1 MFTLLDES
9 LGFVVNKTALALKNE
24 LEKRLKPIGITAVQF
39 AVMKRLWEADDI
51 SQKELAD
58 RTFKKTAEM
67 TYVIDK
73 LEKRGLLV
81 RLPKANDRREYRI
94 VLTDAG
100 RAIEADALEAAYA
113 TLEKAQ
119 RGLEDGEVR
128 RLLGAMETIYANLTQ
143 A

>member
-24 LEKRLKPIGITAVQF
+24 LEKRLKPMGITAVQF

-100 RAIEADALEAAYA
+100 RAIEADAMQAAFA

-119 RGLEDGEVR
+119 RGLEDAEVR

>member
-51 SQKELAD
+51 SQKELAE

-143 A
+143 V